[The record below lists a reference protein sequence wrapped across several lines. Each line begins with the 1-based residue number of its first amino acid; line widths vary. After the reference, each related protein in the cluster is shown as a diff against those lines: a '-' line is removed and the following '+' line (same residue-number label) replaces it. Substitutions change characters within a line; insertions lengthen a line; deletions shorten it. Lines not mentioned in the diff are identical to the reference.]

1 LSFIDL
7 IIIIPLVLG
16 AIGGFRKGFILEII
30 TLLALILAV
39 IGAFHFLHWGMLVLT
54 ENFQLSG
61 RFLPFLA
68 FVLIFVGIIA
78 IVNMIGQALKKIIQ
92 MVFLGGIDKIA
103 GAVLG
108 ALKFVFLFSILI
120 WVFQVFGIEIPQHL
134 QDDSFLYTYVVAL
147 APVTVELFSFIIPAT
162 SNLMDN
168 ISDLM
173 NFSTP
178 SQ

>member
-1 LSFIDL
+1 MSFIDL
-7 IIIIPLVLG
+7 IIIIPLALG

-39 IGAFHFLHWGMLVLT
+39 IGAFHFLHWGMSVLT

-92 MVFLGGIDKIA
+92 MVFLGGLDKIA

-134 QDDSFLYTYVVAL
+134 QDDSLLYTYVVAL

-178 SQ
+178 

>member
-7 IIIIPLVLG
+7 IILIPLAFG

-39 IGAFHFLHWGMLVLT
+39 IGGFHFLHWGMSVLSD
-54 ENFQLSG
+54 NFQLSG

-68 FVLIFVGIIA
+68 FVLIFVAIIA
-78 IVNMIGQALKKIIQ
+78 IVNAIGQALKKIIH
-92 MVFLGGIDKIA
+92 MAFLGGIDRIA

-120 WVFQVFGIEIPQHL
+120 WVFQVFGVEIPQHL
-134 QDDSFLYTYVVAL
+134 QDDSFFYTYVVAL
-147 APVTVELFSFIIPAT
+147 APATVELFSFIIPAT
-162 SNLMDN
+162 SDLMDK
-168 ISDLM
+168 ISELM
-173 NFSTP
+173 NFSNT
-178 SQ
+178 

>member
-1 LSFIDL
+1 MSFIDL
-7 IIIIPLVLG
+7 LILIPLALG

-39 IGAFHFLHWGMLVLT
+39 IGGFHFLHWGMSVLS

-68 FVLIFVGIIA
+68 FLLIFVGIIA
-78 IVNMIGQALKKIIQ
+78 IVNAIGQALKKIIH
-92 MVFLGGIDKIA
+92 MAFLGGFDRIA

-120 WVFQVFGIEIPQHL
+120 WVFQVFGIEMPQHL
-134 QDDSFLYTYVVAL
+134 QDDSFFYTYVVAV
-147 APVTVELFSFIIPAT
+147 APATVELFGFIIPA
-162 SNLMDN
+162 S
-168 ISDLM
+168 SDLM
-173 NFSTP
+173 DKISELMNLSTP
-178 SQ
+178 